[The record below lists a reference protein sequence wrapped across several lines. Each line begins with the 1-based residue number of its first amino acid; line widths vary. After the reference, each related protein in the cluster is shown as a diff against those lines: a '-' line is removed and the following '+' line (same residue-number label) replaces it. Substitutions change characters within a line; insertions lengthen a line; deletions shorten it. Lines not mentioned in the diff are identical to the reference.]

1 MFLNPAL
8 LWGLAA
14 VSAPIIIHL
23 IHRSRIQ
30 PQNWGAMMF
39 LEELLAERARSLR
52 LRSLLLLA
60 IRTLMVLF
68 LVLAMLKPAV
78 RWQAGAARSGRE
90 RISAVLL
97 LDDSSSMRAGR
108 PRTAWQEAQDLAL
121 KYLDELKPGDDVTI
135 VLTSK
140 VADAGSAAALFDLEG
155 AHNMIRNAQPS
166 FTTAD
171 MPRAVASALQL
182 LENRHNPRREMVIF
196 SDLQTDGWQLE
207 DGTRWSFIAG
217 ARKSSK
223 FPPQVLLAPV
233 MRRKPGNLAVMSVS
247 PSRQVI
253 DPFNEMF
260 FHVKVLNDS
269 DEEVSDVSVTFI
281 VDGAPKTTQTIGLK
295 ANEEQVLDFA
305 HRFDRSGSSYVGAKI
320 RAVGDQFEEDNEM
333 YLSVLVMDNLPV
345 LIVDGDRRTGPL
357 ESEAA
362 FLSMALAPQDK
373 EDPDWRTV
381 LAPTVVDVTDL
392 RSADLLKYRV
402 IILAN
407 VAGLPS
413 STVSE
418 LERFVIGGGGLL
430 VTLGD
435 RVQADAY
442 NRDLFRH
449 GSGLLPVSLGNP
461 VQKGNRPA
469 VPVLTSGAEADPQ
482 AERGVHLGQ
491 IVTRVAAL
499 DLFRPE
505 KGQDWSSARIN
516 NYFTTAHAAG
526 DQISVLAL
534 YSDGQTAIVQKKVGE
549 GKVTLFTSAVDAD
562 WSDLPIQPYYVP
574 LFQSLV
580 LDLASQV
587 VPPRNLSV
595 DQSLSCV
602 ATGPLALKPHLLYP
616 PKGIPVALPVQRQ
629 GTLSV
634 FSYNQTAT
642 PGLYTVAPEGGDTEG
657 RVYYTVSI
665 DRRESKLARL
675 GADELQRLTD
685 ADGLGARLVET
696 PEELISA
703 AGTGSGGY
711 PLITHFLLL
720 ALCCCFLELY
730 LERRWS

>member
-14 VSAPIIIHL
+14 VSAPIVIHL

-39 LEELLAERARSLR
+39 LEELLAERAWNLR
-52 LRSLLLLA
+52 LRSLILLA
-60 IRTLMVLF
+60 IRTLLVLF
-68 LVLAMLKPAV
+68 LVLAMLKPTV
-78 RWQAGAARSGRE
+78 RWQAGAARTGRE

-97 LDDSSSMRAGR
+97 LDDSCSMRAGR
-108 PRTAWQEAQDLAL
+108 PRTAWQEAQDLGL
-121 KYLDELKPGDDVTI
+121 KYLEELKSGDDVTI
-135 VLTSK
+135 VVTSK
-140 VADAGSAAALFDLEG
+140 VAEASSAAALFDLEG
-155 AHNMIRNAQPS
+155 AKNMVRNAQPS

-171 MPRAVASALQL
+171 MPRAVAIALQL
-182 LENRHNPRREMVIF
+182 LENRHNPRRELVIL
-196 SDLQTDGWQLE
+196 SDLQTDGWHLE

-233 MRRKPGNLAVMSVS
+233 LNARPGNLAILSVT

-253 DPFNEMF
+253 DPFSEMF
-260 FHVKVLNDS
+260 FHIEVLNDG
-269 DEEVSDVSVTFI
+269 EGPVGDVSVTFI
-281 VDGAPKTTQTIGLK
+281 VDGAPKTTQTLDLNPG
-295 ANEEQVLDFA
+295 ERRVLDFA

-320 RAVGDQFEEDNEM
+320 RAVGDQYEEDNEQ

-357 ESEAA
+357 ESETA
-362 FLSMALAPQDK
+362 FLSLALAPEDK

-392 RSADLLKYRV
+392 RDTDLLKYRV
-402 IILAN
+402 VVLAN

-413 STVSE
+413 ATVSE

-430 VTLGD
+430 IALGD
-435 RVQADAY
+435 RVQPEAY

-449 GSGLLPVSLGNP
+449 GSGLLPVALGDP
-461 VQKGNRPA
+461 SFGTGRSA
-469 VPVLTSGAEADPQ
+469 APVLTSGTPSEAP
-482 AERGVHLGQ
+482 AGRFVHLGQ

-505 KGQDWSSARIN
+505 KGQDWSSARVH
-516 NYFTTAHAAG
+516 NYFKTAPAAG
-526 DQISVLAL
+526 DQVRVLAI
-534 YSDGQTAIVQKKVGE
+534 YTDGQAAITQKKVGE
-549 GKVTLFTSAVDAD
+549 GKVTLFTSSVDAD
-562 WSDLPIQPYYVP
+562 WTDLPIQPFYVP
-574 LFQSLV
+574 FFQSLV

-616 PKGIPVALPVQRQ
+616 PKGNPITLPVQRQ
-629 GTLSV
+629 GNLSV
-634 FSYNQTAT
+634 FSYDQTRL

-657 RVYYTVSI
+657 RVYYTVSM
-665 DRRESKLARL
+665 DQRESHLTRL
-675 GADELQRLTD
+675 GGEELQRLTD
-685 ADGLGARLVET
+685 PEGLGARLVKT
-696 PEELISA
+696 PEELIRA
-703 AGTGSGGY
+703 VGTGSGGY
-711 PLITHFLLL
+711 LLITHLLLL
-720 ALCCCFLELY
+720 ALACCFLELY

>member
-14 VSAPIIIHL
+14 VSAPIVIHL

-30 PQNWGAMMF
+30 SQNWGAMMF

-52 LRSLLLLA
+52 LRSLILLA
-60 IRTLMVLF
+60 VRTLLVLF

-90 RISAVLL
+90 RVSAVLL
-97 LDDSSSMRAGR
+97 MDDSCSMRAGR

-121 KYLDELKPGDDVTI
+121 KYLEELKNGDDVTI

-140 VADAGSAAALFDLEG
+140 AAQAASAAALFDLEG
-155 AHNMIRNAQPS
+155 AKNMIRNAQPS
-166 FTTAD
+166 YGTAD
-171 MPRAVASALQL
+171 LPRAVTGALQV
-182 LENRHNPRREMVIF
+182 LESRHNPRRELVIF

-233 MRRKPGNLAVMSVS
+233 LRERPGNLAVLSVT

-253 DPFNEMF
+253 DPFSELF
-260 FHVKVLNDS
+260 FHVEVLNDGEHPA
-269 DEEVSDVSVTFI
+269 DDVSVTFI
-281 VDGAPKTTQTIGLK
+281 VDGAPKTTQTLDLNPG
-295 ANEEQVLDFA
+295 ERRVLDFA
-305 HRFDRSGSSYVGAKI
+305 HRFDRAGSSYVGAKI
-320 RAVGDQFEEDNEM
+320 RAVGDQYEEDNEL
-333 YLSVLVMDNLPV
+333 YLSVLVMDSLPV

-357 ESEAA
+357 ESETA
-362 FLSMALAPQDK
+362 FLALALAPQDK

-392 RSADLLKYRV
+392 RGTDLLKYRV
-402 IILAN
+402 VVLAN

-413 STVSE
+413 ATVSE

-430 VTLGD
+430 VALGD
-435 RVQADAY
+435 RVQPEAY

-449 GSGLLPVSLGNP
+449 GSGLLPVALGDP
-461 VQKGNRPA
+461 ALRTVRPA
-469 VPVLTSGAEADPQ
+469 APVLAAGTSPEA
-482 AERGVHLGQ
+482 AAGRFVHLGQ
-491 IVTRVAAL
+491 IVSRVAAL

-505 KGQDWSSARIN
+505 KGQDWSSGRVF
-516 NYFTTAHAAG
+516 NYFKTAPASG
-526 DQISVLAL
+526 DQVRVLAL
-534 YSDGQTAIVQKKVGE
+534 YTDGQTAIAQKKVGE
-549 GKVTLFTSAVDAD
+549 GKVTLFTSSVDAD
-562 WSDLPIQPYYVP
+562 WTDLPIQPFYVP
-574 LFQSLV
+574 FFQSLV

-587 VPPRNLSV
+587 VPPRNLAV

-616 PKGIPVALPVQRQ
+616 PRGNPVALPVQRQ
-629 GTLSV
+629 GALSV
-634 FSYNQTAT
+634 FAYDQTRL

-657 RVYYTVSI
+657 RVYYTVSV
-665 DRRESKLARL
+665 DRRESHLTRL
-675 GADELQRLTD
+675 GREELQRLTD
-685 ADGLGARLVET
+685 AEGLGARLVET
-696 PEELISA
+696 PEELVLA

-711 PLITHFLLL
+711 PLIAHFLLL
-720 ALCCCFLELY
+720 ALGCCFLELY